1 MDFSNMIH
9 YISTSSIAR
18 FTSVFHDYADNFAL

>member
-1 MDFSNMIH
+1 MVH

-18 FTSVFHDYADNFAL
+18 FTSIFHDYPDNIAL

>member
-1 MDFSNMIH
+1 MIH

>member
-1 MDFSNMIH
+1 MVH

-18 FTSVFHDYADNFAL
+18 FTSVFHDYADNIAL

>member
-1 MDFSNMIH
+1 MIH

-18 FTSVFHDYADNFAL
+18 FTSVFHDYADNSAL

>member
-1 MDFSNMIH
+1 MIH

-18 FTSVFHDYADNFAL
+18 FTSVFHDYADNLAL

>member
-1 MDFSNMIH
+1 MLH

-18 FTSVFHDYADNFAL
+18 FTSVFHDYADNIAL

>member
-1 MDFSNMIH
+1 MVH

-18 FTSVFHDYADNFAL
+18 FTSVFHDYADNLAL

>member
-1 MDFSNMIH
+1 MVH

-18 FTSVFHDYADNFAL
+18 LTSVFHDYADNLAL